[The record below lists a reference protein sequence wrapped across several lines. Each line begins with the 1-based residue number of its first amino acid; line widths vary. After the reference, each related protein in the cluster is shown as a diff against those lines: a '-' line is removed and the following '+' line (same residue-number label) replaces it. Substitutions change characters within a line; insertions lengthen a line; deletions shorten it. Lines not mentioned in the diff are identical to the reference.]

1 MSIRLKGT
9 SGSYSVAETE
19 RNVNASLA
27 EVERASL
34 RCTVNLLDDS
44 QQTFSIDVF
53 LLFYKLISF
62 WFACNCVL
70 LTGECSCS
78 STL

>member
-27 EVERASL
+27 ELERSSL

-44 QQTFSIDVF
+44 QQTFSVDVC
-53 LLFYKLISF
+53 LIFSF
-62 WFACNCVL
+62 A
-70 LTGECSCS
+70 
-78 STL
+78 